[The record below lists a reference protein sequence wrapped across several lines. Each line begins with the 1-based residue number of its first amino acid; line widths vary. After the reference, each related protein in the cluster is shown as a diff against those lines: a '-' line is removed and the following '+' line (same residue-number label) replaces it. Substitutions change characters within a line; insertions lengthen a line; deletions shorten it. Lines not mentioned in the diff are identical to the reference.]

1 MTGAAGGSPSR
12 PNVRLRQVG
21 RPLTR
26 TDAPGKVAG
35 RTPYAG
41 DYTMPDMLH
50 LRVVRADLASA
61 RLARLDVSKARALE
75 GVACVLTAEDLPDR
89 TASTDIPGQVGRKR
103 LDTGQ
108 QILVRERVRYF
119 GEPLALVAAETRD
132 VADHAVELV
141 EAELEP
147 IPGVYDPMEAMQPG
161 APVVTEPDNVVA
173 ERRIRKGD
181 VEAGFAEADVIVENT
196 FRTPFQ
202 EHAFLEPEV
211 GLAWVDENDVVNIRV
226 STQVIEHYRPI
237 ADAIG
242 VPHNKVRIRG
252 ALVGG
257 GFGGKEDLTV
267 EVYLALLARR
277 TGRPVRL
284 EYTRE
289 DSFVGHGKR
298 HPFVMTYRTGVTR
311 DGRITALDVRMVADS
326 GAYVF
331 LSPYVL
337 LYALVAAPG
346 PYRVDNLNVFARAVA
361 TNNMFTSA
369 FRGFGALQACAA
381 YEQQMDEV
389 AKAIGLDRME
399 LRRRNFLRT
408 GEPMS
413 TGFVPPSAI
422 WTDQCAERAWAALG
436 ERAPGERAPTG
447 GVPGGDAPAEGPIRV
462 GRGIACY
469 QQSYGRLTFLHDTS
483 EAWVGVEMDG
493 TVVVRSG
500 VTDIGAGQV
509 SALGQ
514 IAAEVLGATL
524 DNVVVYNS
532 DSAVTPLAGTTTATR
547 ALYMTG
553 NAVKQAAEAVRARL
567 AERAARELGVAP
579 GEVDM
584 GFNEVFVTD
593 RPDRSL
599 PLVELVRI
607 CGAEGIHR
615 SELAMFRAPFTD
627 TLDPETGQGQ
637 AHPDYAYG
645 AHAVEVA
652 VDVETGEVEVLK
664 SVAAHDVGQCIN
676 PAAVEGQIQGG
687 AQNGQGYALSE
698 EMLYEEGRLITP
710 SFSEYLMP
718 TAMDMPKVECIL
730 LESRSGVGPYGAKG
744 IGEPAMTPVAPAI
757 ANAVADAIGVRVF
770 EMPIT
775 PERIV
780 KALKRRG
787 DAGRVDPPA

>member
-1 MTGAAGGSPSR
+1 MSAPASGSAPL
-12 PNVRLRQVG
+12 PNIRLRQVG

-26 TDAPGKVAG
+26 TDAPGKVTG

-41 DYTMPDMLH
+41 DYVMPNMLH
-50 LRVVRADLASA
+50 MRVVRADRASA
-61 RLARLDVSKARALE
+61 RLKRLDVSKARALE
-75 GVACVLTAEDLPDR
+75 GVACVLTGDDLPDR
-89 TASTDIPGQVGRKR
+89 TASTDIPGQTGQKR

-108 QILVRERVRYF
+108 QILVKERVRYF

-132 VADHAVELV
+132 VADHAVDLV
-141 EAELEP
+141 EVELEP
-147 IPGVYDPMEAMQPG
+147 LPGVYDPVEALRRD
-161 APVVTEPDNVVA
+161 APIVQGTTNVVA

-181 VEAGFAEADVIVENT
+181 LDAGFAAADLIIENT

-211 GLAWVDENDVVNIRV
+211 GLAWLDENGVVNIRV
-226 STQVIEHYRPI
+226 STQVIEHFRPI

-242 VPHNKVRIRG
+242 VPHNRVRIRG

-267 EVYLALLARR
+267 EVYLALLALR

-311 DGRITALDVRMVADS
+311 DGRITALDVDMVADS

-331 LSPYVL
+331 LSPYVV

-346 PYRVDNLNVFARAVA
+346 PYRVDNLNVHARAVA

-369 FRGFGALQACAA
+369 FRGFGAMQACAA

-389 AKAIGLDRME
+389 ANTLALDRME
-399 LRRRNFLRT
+399 LRRRNFLKT

-422 WTDQCAERAWAALG
+422 WTEECAERAWAALG
-436 ERAPGERAPTG
+436 DPT
-447 GVPGGDAPAEGPIRV
+447 PAEGPLRI

-483 EAWVGVEMDG
+483 EAWVGLEMDG

-514 IAAEVLGATL
+514 IAVEVLGVTL
-524 DNVVVYNS
+524 DNVVIYNS
-532 DSAVTPLAGTTTATR
+532 DTAVTPLAGTTTATR

-567 AERAARELGVAP
+567 AERAARELGAEA
-579 GEVDM
+579 GDIDM
-584 GFNEVFVTD
+584 AFNEVFVTD
-593 RPDRSL
+593 RPERSI
-599 PLVELVRI
+599 PLVDLVRL

-615 SELAMFRAPFTD
+615 SELVMFRAPFGD
-627 TLDPETGQGQ
+627 FLDPETGQGQ

-645 AHAVEVA
+645 AHAVEVS
-652 VDVETGEVEVLK
+652 VDVDTGEVEVLK

-687 AQNGQGYALSE
+687 AQNGQGFALSE
-698 EMLYEEGRLITP
+698 EMLYEEGRLVTP

-730 LESRSGVGPYGAKG
+730 LESRSGVGPFGAKG

-775 PERIV
+775 PERV
-780 KALKRRG
+780 VMAMKRR
-787 DAGRVDPPA
+787 DAGDV

>member
-1 MTGAAGGSPSR
+1 MTYTDTDPGALA
-12 PNVRLRQVG
+12 NVQYRQIG
-21 RPLTR
+21 KPLTR
-26 TDAPGKVAG
+26 TDAPGKVTG

-41 DYTMPDMLH
+41 DYVMPNMLH
-50 LRVVRADLASA
+50 MRVLRADIASA
-61 RLARLDVSKARALE
+61 RLVHLDVTRARALA
-75 GVACVLTAEDLPDR
+75 GVACVLTAADMPDR
-89 TASTDIPGQVGRKR
+89 TSATDIPGQTGRKR
-103 LDTGQ
+103 LDTDQ
-108 QILVRERVRYF
+108 PVLVKDRVRYF
-119 GEPLALVAAETRD
+119 GEPLALIAAETRD
-132 VADHAVELV
+132 IADHAAELI
-141 EAELEP
+141 EFELEP
-147 IPGVYDPMEAMQPG
+147 IPGVYDPLEALKPG
-161 APVVTEPDNVVA
+161 APLVYGSDNIVA
-173 ERRIRKGD
+173 ERTIKKGN
-181 VEAGFAEADVIVENT
+181 AEASFGVADLIVEHT
-196 FRTPFQ
+196 YKTPFQ

-226 STQVIEHYRPI
+226 STQVIEHFRPI

-242 VPHNKVRIRG
+242 VPHNKVRVRG

-257 GFGGKEDLTV
+257 GFGGKEDMTV
-267 EVYLALLARR
+267 EVYLALLAKH

-284 EYTRE
+284 EYSRE

-298 HPFVMTYRTGVTR
+298 HPFILTYRTGVMR
-311 DGRITALDVRMVADS
+311 DGKIIALDVKMIADA

-331 LSPYVL
+331 LSPYVI

-346 PYRVDNLNVFARAVA
+346 PYRVENLNVFAQAVA
-361 TNNMFTSA
+361 TNNMYTSA

-381 YEQQMDEV
+381 YEQQMDEI
-389 AKAIGLDRME
+389 AKALGLDRME
-399 LRRRNFLRT
+399 VRRRNFLKT

-422 WTDQCAERAWAALG
+422 WTEQCADQAWAALG
-436 ERAPGERAPTG
+436 APT
-447 GVPGGDAPAEGPIRV
+447 PAQGPIRT
-462 GRGIACY
+462 GRGLACY

-514 IAAEVLGATL
+514 IAVEVLGVTL
-524 DNVVVYNS
+524 DNVVIYNS

-553 NAVKQAAEAVRARL
+553 NAAKQAAEGLRARL
-567 AERAARELGVAP
+567 VERAAQEFGTTP
-579 GEVDM
+579 DEIDM
-584 GFNEVFVTD
+584 AFNEVFVIDQPEKTM
-593 RPDRSL
+593 
-599 PLVELVRI
+599 PLVDLVRI
-607 CGAEGIHR
+607 CAAEGIHR
-615 SELAMFRAPFTD
+615 SELAMFRAPFGD
-627 TLDPETGQGQ
+627 FLDPETGQGQ

-645 AHAVEVA
+645 AHAVEVS

-676 PAAVEGQIQGG
+676 PSAVEGQIQGG

-698 EMLYEEGRLITP
+698 EMLYEEGRLVTP

-718 TAMDMPKVECIL
+718 TAMDMPKVECIV
-730 LESRSGVGPYGAKG
+730 LESRSGVGPFGAKG
-744 IGEPAMTPVAPAI
+744 IGEPAMTAVAPAI

-775 PERIV
+775 PERV
-780 KALKRRG
+780 VRALQRR
-787 DAGRVDPPA
+787 DTSQ